1 MMNFLMFEH
10 PVHFRYIPLMAISLL
25 FVCSGN
31 QCRSPFAEAILLH
44 LIKRDGITGIN
55 VKSAGTVALGGE
67 KVTEPTLKVASDM
80 GIDLSGHQAWRV
92 TAELLMEYDRILVM
106 ERIHRDMILK
116 LCPVV
121 DGRVSLLGAL
131 APTALDGDEI
141 PDPGFKDLHAHRTCF
156 SRIFEAVYVLY
167 KGLLKEISAE
177 KTT

>member
-1 MMNFLMFEH
+1 MLKFEH
-10 PVHFRYIPLMAISLL
+10 TVHFCYIPLMVINVL

-31 QCRSPFAEAILLH
+31 QCRSPIAEAILLH

-67 KVTEPTLKVASDM
+67 KVTEPTLKVSSDM

-106 ERIHRDMILK
+106 ERIHREMISK
-116 LCPVV
+116 LCPQVN
-121 DGRVSLLGAL
+121 GRVSLLGAL

-141 PDPGFKDLHAHRTCF
+141 PDPGSQDLLAHRTCF
-156 SRIFEAVYVLY
+156 SRIIEAVYMLY
-167 KGLLKEISAE
+167 NGLLKEIAAE